1 MKSGGDIRGSTRA
14 MSRLVVDSISPR
26 FRGVFGIVH
35 TSASFVC
42 SLTSPINA
50 LAKLTG
56 ELLDMAGGVALS
68 MAEEMREA
76 EVSSFF

>member
-1 MKSGGDIRGSTRA
+1 

-35 TSASFVC
+35 TAASFVC

-56 ELLDMAGGVALS
+56 ELRDMAGGVALS